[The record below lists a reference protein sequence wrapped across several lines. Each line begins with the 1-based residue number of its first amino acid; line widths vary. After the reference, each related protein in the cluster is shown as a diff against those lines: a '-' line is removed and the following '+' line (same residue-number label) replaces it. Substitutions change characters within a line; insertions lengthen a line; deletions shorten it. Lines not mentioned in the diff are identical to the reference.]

1 MEPEKTFRRDRMKAN
16 TKAKLQI
23 VGRKI
28 WNGIKTYAPWIA
40 GGVLV
45 GGALRGYTNER
56 DINRLYGIDNEMA
69 KTVIQNNEKLEA
81 LERQQNLLFERALR
95 ETEGKTE

>member
-1 MEPEKTFRRDRMKAN
+1 MEPEKLLRRDKMKAN

-45 GGALRGYTNER
+45 GGALRGYSNER
-56 DINRLYGIDNEMA
+56 DIHRLYRIDNEMA

>member
-1 MEPEKTFRRDRMKAN
+1 MKAN

-45 GGALRGYTNER
+45 GGALRGYSNER
-56 DINRLYGIDNEMA
+56 DIHRLYRIDNEMA

>member
-1 MEPEKTFRRDRMKAN
+1 MQAS
-16 TKAKLQI
+16 TKAKLQAI
-23 VGRKI
+23 GGKI
-28 WNGIKTYAPWIA
+28 WRGIKSCLPWVA
-40 GGVLV
+40 GGVIV
-45 GGALRGYTNER
+45 GGALRGYSNER
-56 DINRLYGIDNEMA
+56 DIHRLYRMDTEMA